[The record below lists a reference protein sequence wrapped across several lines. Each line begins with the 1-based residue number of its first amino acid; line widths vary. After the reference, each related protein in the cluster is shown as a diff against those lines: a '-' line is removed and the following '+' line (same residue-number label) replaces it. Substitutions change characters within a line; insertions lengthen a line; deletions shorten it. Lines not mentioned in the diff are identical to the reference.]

1 LRLGWALDSLVLA
14 CFVRAMFLTVCYVWL
29 LLNAEFGLLEIL
41 LLSAGLL
48 LIVLFLEGPLGLAL
62 ELQL

>member
-1 LRLGWALDSLVLA
+1 VLA